1 MCPAVPH
8 ILSPLCEVL
17 TVSGLFTGVPGREKG
32 FCYLC
37 FYVAQCQPHP
47 QPCQHLYHQARPA
60 VPSEPGP
67 QQVHL
72 MRHLT
77 YLVFQDKRVSLC
89 NNPGCH
95 KACFVVQSPRSACL
109 CFPNIGFKGVHH
121 HCTAKPSPSEQKE
134 MAQ

>member
-89 NNPGCH
+89 RSGCPGPY
-95 KACFVVQSPRSACL
+95 FVDQAGLEFTRDLPASSFQML
-109 CFPNIGFKGVHH
+109 DKGNVL
-121 HCTAKPSPSEQKE
+121 TLLS
-134 MAQ
+134 